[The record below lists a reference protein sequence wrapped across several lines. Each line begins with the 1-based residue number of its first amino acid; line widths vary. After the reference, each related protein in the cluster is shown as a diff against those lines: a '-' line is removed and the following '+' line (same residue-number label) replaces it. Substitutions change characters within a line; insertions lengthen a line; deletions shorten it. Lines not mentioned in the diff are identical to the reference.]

1 MSVIVIVTKNENLCI
16 EILLSRLN
24 TFLQVIKICIVLNLR
39 DFKYESRVH
48 FVKFLGSL
56 DYKASMISEYEW

>member
-1 MSVIVIVTKNENLCI
+1 M
-16 EILLSRLN
+16 LN
-24 TFLQVIKICIVLNLR
+24 HR

-56 DYKASMISEYEW
+56 DYTVSTISEHEWQRMYKKAAG